1 MSLKNLFG
9 PSLRLKLWRRRLSV
23 AAPRVS
29 IRHHLPW
36 PLRLLL
42 LTIVLGLAGAIAL
55 ATYDLGRKLTGRSDA
70 ISPAQVSELHER
82 LAQATA
88 ERDRFSGSVDAAES
102 QLQIERTA
110 QQQLATQVKT
120 LLAENARL
128 KEDLAFFEKLL
139 PSSTG
144 AAGISIQRLV
154 VESIAPNQLKYRLL
168 VMQGGKGGHEF
179 IGNLQLTVSVVR
191 EGKSAM
197 IVFPDTKSADG
208 DRYKLAFQHYQRM
221 EGTLNLPEG
230 VTVQSVQARI
240 LEKGQLRTQ
249 QSAKL

>member
-1 MSLKNLFG
+1 MKNLFG

-42 LTIVLGLAGAIAL
+42 VAIVLGMAGAIAL
-55 ATYDLGRKLTGRSDA
+55 ATYDLGRNLTGRGNT
-70 ISPAQVSELHER
+70 ISPAQVSDLHER
-82 LAQATA
+82 LAQATT
-88 ERDRFSGSVDAAES
+88 ERDRFSGGVDAAES

-110 QQQLATQVKT
+110 QQQMAAQVKN

-128 KEDLAFFEKLL
+128 KEDLAFFERLL
-139 PSSTG
+139 PASTG
-144 AAGISIQRLV
+144 AAGISIQRLA

-168 VMQGGKGGHEF
+168 VMQGGKGGREF
-179 IGNLQLTVSVVR
+179 VGNLQLAVSVVR

-197 IVFPDTKSADG
+197 IIFPDAKTGDG
-208 DRYKLAFQHYQRM
+208 ERFKLAFQHYQRM

-230 VTVQSVQARI
+230 AIVQTVQARI
-240 LEKGQLRTQ
+240 LEKGQLRAQ

>member
-42 LTIVLGLAGAIAL
+42 VAIVLGLAGAIAL
-55 ATYDLGRKLTGRSDA
+55 ATYDLGRSLTGRSDA
-70 ISPAQVSELHER
+70 ISPAQVSDLHER

-88 ERDRFSGSVDAAES
+88 ERDRFSGSMDAAES

-110 QQQLATQVKT
+110 QQQLAAQVKT

-144 AAGISIQRLV
+144 AAGISIQRLAI
-154 VESIAPNQLKYRLL
+154 ESIAPNQLKYRLL
-168 VMQGGKGGHEF
+168 VMQGGKGGREF

-197 IVFPDTKSADG
+197 IVFPDAKSADG

-240 LEKGQLRTQ
+240 LEKGQLRAQ